1 MSRCLHHNT
10 LGCIAQC
17 PGRCCLHLYF
27 GNVGLRLLP
36 HELRQWRGMVAELCT
51 FHTPHVADAE
61 ARCLSLPGPT
71 SDQVFLFSLEEMF
84 LLHDLLISAALL
96 LEVDTILARAA
107 SQ

>member
-17 PGRCCLHLYF
+17 PGGCCLHLYF

-36 HELRQWRGMVAELCT
+36 HELRQWRGMVDELCT
-51 FHTPHVADAE
+51 FYLPHVADAE
-61 ARCLSLPGPT
+61 ARCLSLPGPI

>member
-36 HELRQWRGMVAELCT
+36 HELRQWRGLVAELCT
-51 FHTPHVADAE
+51 YHASHIVDAE
-61 ARCLSLPGPT
+61 EEGEERVFRRPGYIVGMRAIT
-71 SDQVFLFSLEEMF
+71 RDELG
-84 LLHDLLISAALL
+84 LHL
-96 LEVDTILARAA
+96 VDK
-107 SQ
+107 